1 MGRKKNK
8 DAARQGV
15 VVPEQ
20 LLPQLRLIYGHG
32 GKTRD
37 IFGRRPALPSEIA
50 EVIRGPASGN
60 AE

>member
-15 VVPEQ
+15 SASEQ
-20 LLPQLRLIYGHG
+20 LLPQLRRIYGHG
-32 GKTRD
+32 GKARD

-50 EVIRGPASGN
+50 EVIRGPANGN
-60 AE
+60 SE